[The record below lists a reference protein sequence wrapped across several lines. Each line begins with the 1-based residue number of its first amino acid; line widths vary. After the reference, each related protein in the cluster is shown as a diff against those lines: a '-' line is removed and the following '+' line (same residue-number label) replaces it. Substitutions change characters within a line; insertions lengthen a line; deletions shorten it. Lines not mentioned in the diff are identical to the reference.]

1 MKNRSLIEPARWLIS
16 QSWSQSRFMSLQRA
30 LIRTGWP
37 PLMDLGCACGDGCC
51 FACNPTEA
59 VTVAFD

>member
-1 MKNRSLIEPARWLIS
+1 
-16 QSWSQSRFMSLQRA
+16 MSLQRA

-59 VTVAFD
+59 VTLLVTDWVEGMRLFSPSARDTC